1 MKWSRWE
8 QLTLHHISPKYVNLP
23 SKRAVPQL
31 HVLKGSTGPL
41 PDIIFG
47 LVKHFEFG
55 FFWVFDTKDVSLIAV

>member
-1 MKWSRWE
+1 MKRSRLE

-31 HVLKGSTGPL
+31 MKGSTGRL

-47 LVKHFEFG
+47 LVKPFEFG
-55 FFWVFDTKDVSLIAV
+55 FFWVFDAKDGPLIAV